1 MNKNQDKKNGANM
14 LHILVVILIK
24 VMYTNENERMS
35 VEITTRFGQFTCLI
49 VNIKV
54 WDKRCYS
61 S

>member
-35 VEITTRFGQFTCLI
+35 VEITTRFGQFTCL
-49 VNIKV
+49 NIKV